1 MDPESTRMAAALT
14 AAAKAIN
21 APPSLPETLDAI
33 VHAALRSVPGF
44 DHVGI
49 SIRHRDGSIETMAST
64 DGFVQD
70 LDNLQYEL
78 GEGPCLDAIREGR
91 VLFIENARH
100 EQRWPHYIPQ
110 AVQRGLRAQMGICLY
125 DDERSVGGLNFYSTD
140 CDTVGE
146 ESREIGE
153 LFAEHAAIALGR
165 SRREQNLTEALGSR
179 ELIGQ
184 ATGIVMERYQI
195 GPDRAFQF
203 LVRASQAGNIKLRDI
218 AQEIVDRLG

>member
-21 APPSLPETLDAI
+21 APPSLSETLDAI

-78 GEGPCLDAIREGR
+78 GEGPCLDAIKEGR

-125 DDERSVGGLNFYSTD
+125 DDDRSVGGLNFYSTD

-165 SRREQNLTEALGSR
+165 SRREENLTEALGSR
-179 ELIGQ
+179 QLIGQ

-218 AQEIVDRLG
+218 AQEIVDRLA